1 LLKIPKV
8 AECYAALE
16 DIDRREVWVVWTNA
30 SHRVRGCGRQT
41 GKKLHS
47 EEWKRREENKRQLE
61 LNEIKYTRRKKKST
75 LDNGK

>member
-1 LLKIPKV
+1 M
-8 AECYAALE
+8 
-16 DIDRREVWVVWTNA
+16 WTIA

-61 LNEIKYTRRKKKST
+61 LNEIKYTRRKKAT

>member
-1 LLKIPKV
+1 M
-8 AECYAALE
+8 
-16 DIDRREVWVVWTNA
+16 WTNA

-61 LNEIKYTRRKKKST
+61 LNEIKYTRRKKSYFRQWKIM
-75 LDNGK
+75 KKQKRKK